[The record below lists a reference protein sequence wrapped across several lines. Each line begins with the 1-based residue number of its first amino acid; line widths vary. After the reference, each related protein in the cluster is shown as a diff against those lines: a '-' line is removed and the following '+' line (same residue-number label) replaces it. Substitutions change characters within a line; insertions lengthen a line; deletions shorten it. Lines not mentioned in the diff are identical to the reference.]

1 MRDKARMKYRRAAL
15 AAATVPLLLTSCG
28 IAGDTISV
36 EHSYVQTEEYA
47 DVEDVPEYSG
57 EPYVEI
63 NGNQPEFEDYELTAV
78 AFEDYSELD
87 ELGRCGGGEAC
98 VGGETM
104 PPGERESVSEG
115 GPKGWGEKQ
124 GDKVDG
130 GYG

>member
-78 AFEDYSELD
+78 AFEDLSLIHI
-87 ELGRCGGGEAC
+87 
-98 VGGETM
+98 
-104 PPGERESVSEG
+104 
-115 GPKGWGEKQ
+115 
-124 GDKVDG
+124 
-130 GYG
+130 